1 MTTTTPPTSTSRSLS
16 ERIADGIV
24 DKIRS
29 QQLAPGDPLQSAR
42 ALAVEFDVTVP
53 TVREA
58 LRRLEAVEVIQF
70 RHGSGT
76 YVGGGARRRLLA
88 NPHAGSDLAS
98 VLELI
103 DARLLLE
110 PSIAAAAATNR
121 SAEQLAALEAT
132 TQNAL
137 VPQRGDERPRDHFHV
152 ALAAASGNALVCD
165 TLSALLDVRSRD
177 QVEIRRR
184 YHDRERDH
192 GEHIEIARA
201 VADHDATA
209 AAELT
214 RTHLASIRDAIAAL
228 GEDAR

>member
-1 MTTTTPPTSTSRSLS
+1 MTTTTSHSTASRSLS
-16 ERIADGIV
+16 ERIADAIA
-24 DKIRS
+24 DMIRTEG
-29 QQLAPGDPLQSAR
+29 LAPGDPLHSAR
-42 ALAVEFDVTVP
+42 SLAAEFEVTVP

-76 YVGGGARRRLLA
+76 YVGGGVRRRLLA
-88 NPHAGSDLAS
+88 NPHTGGDLAS
-98 VLELI
+98 VLELV
-103 DARLLLE
+103 DARLLIE
-110 PSIAAAAATNR
+110 PGIAAAAAANR
-121 SAEQLAALEAT
+121 NDEQLAALEAT

-137 VPQRGDERPRDHFHV
+137 VPQRGNERPREHFHV

-165 TLSALLDVRSRD
+165 TLAALLDVRSRD

-192 GEHIEIARA
+192 EEHIEIFRA
-201 VADHDATA
+201 VSEQDAAA

-214 RTHLASIRDAIAAL
+214 RTHLAAIRDTVITL
-228 GEDAR
+228 GEELG